1 MSGEVEKEE
10 HEESPIDALRARA
23 AADLTDEDK
32 KTIQNLSIR
41 DRLMRRSGITRIE
54 TVMEDDAGDFV
65 VETRVMTSDERYRG
79 LKALEKMATS
89 KKEDRA
95 IGFGDALKTLSEIV
109 EAIVVTEGMEGYF
122 TGPDSTDDVV
132 LHLFMSTLEQT
143 MKIAGGS
150 IESFLKQPDRPEP
163 A

>member
-10 HEESPIDALRARA
+10 QEESPIDALRARA

-32 KTIQNLSIR
+32 EIIQNLSIR
-41 DRLMRRSGITRIE
+41 ERLMRRSGMTRIE
-54 TVMEDDAGDFV
+54 TVMQDDAGDIV

-79 LKALEKMATS
+79 LKAIEVMATS

-95 IGFGDALKTLSEIV
+95 IGFADAFKTLSEIV
-109 EAIVVTEGMEGYF
+109 EGIVVTEGMEGYF

-132 LHLFMSTLEQT
+132 LHLFMSTLEET
-143 MKIAGGS
+143 MKLAGGS
-150 IESFLKQPDRPEP
+150 IESFLKKPDRAKP